1 MAFHPLLAATA
12 LLPMIASYPIAV
24 AQQSG
29 TEATAIEVMDTA
41 RDLHDRMTV
50 PVRIGNKGPFQFMID
65 TGAERT
71 VLARDVATRLGLVT
85 SGQALL
91 VTVAGSQQ
99 VDLVDIDEI
108 NLGRRSFYSLTAPL
122 LEGQDI
128 GADGII
134 GLDGLQSQRVL
145 LDFDKNTMAI
155 GDARDLGGN
164 DGFEIVVTARRRSGQ
179 LIMTN
184 AMIDGV
190 ATDVLI
196 DTGADS
202 SIGNRALQRAL
213 ARKRAPETTQLVSV
227 TGQKITADIGMAR
240 MLKVGGLTMTNTE
253 LVFADAPPFENLKL
267 TRRPAMLMG
276 MNQLRLFH
284 RVAIDFAS
292 RRILFD
298 LPTNTLLAM

>member
-1 MAFHPLLAATA
+1 MAFHPLLAATT
-12 LLPMIASYPIAV
+12 LLPMIATYPIAV
-24 AQQSG
+24 AQQSAP
-29 TEATAIEVMDTA
+29 EASSIEVMDTG

-50 PVRIGNKGPFQFMID
+50 PVHIGDKGPFRFLID

-71 VLARDVATRLGLVT
+71 VLARDVAARLGLVT
-85 SGQALL
+85 SGQGI
-91 VTVAGSQQ
+91 VITVAGSQQ

-122 LEGQDI
+122 LEGQNI

-134 GLDGLQSQRVL
+134 GLDSLQSQRVL

-155 GDARDLGGN
+155 GDAGDLGGN
-164 DGFEIVVTARRRSGQ
+164 RGFEIVVTARRRSGQ
-179 LIMTN
+179 LIMAD

-190 ATDVLI
+190 ATDILI

-213 ARKRAPETTQLVSV
+213 SRRHQGETTQLVSV

-240 MLKVGGLTMTNTE
+240 LLKVGRLNMTNTT
-253 LVFADAPPFENLKL
+253 LLFADAPPFESLNL

-298 LPTNTLLAM
+298 LPENTLAAM